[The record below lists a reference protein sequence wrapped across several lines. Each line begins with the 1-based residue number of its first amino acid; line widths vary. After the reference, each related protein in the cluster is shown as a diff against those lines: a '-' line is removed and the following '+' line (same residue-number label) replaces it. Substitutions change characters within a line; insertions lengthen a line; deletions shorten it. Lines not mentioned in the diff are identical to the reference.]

1 MMHHLEILYQQLEEI
16 KTEKT
21 QQLANQHFERA
32 AALRDTEKRLLEEC
46 ENLEKKHRIK
56 LSKSKYIK
64 GMNCPKALW
73 LYVHKYDQQEF
84 SDQQE
89 TIFQQGTDIGEL
101 AQQLFPNGVLA
112 VKPNEY
118 PGLATAKYTRRLIE
132 QGVTTIYEAT
142 FMYNNIVV
150 AVDIL
155 DCKNGQWNAFEVKST
170 NSLKEVHISDA
181 SIQYYVM
188 KHQLFLTTPEMYV
201 IHFDSS
207 YVRQGDLDLRKLF
220 TADKITTQVTDL
232 QPDIPANVLQ
242 LKKTLLYDEPNI
254 DMGNQCISPYPCSF
268 YTYCSKQQ
276 LTEEDLQPEL
286 SHEPIIDTSYIQ
298 KFVSE
303 IDYPLGFFDFETI
316 MPAVPMFDQSRPYQ
330 QITFQFSLHSL
341 QQAQANLIHQE
352 HLAQPIGDPR
362 LQIIP
367 SILQFTANLQTI
379 FVYNISF
386 ERSRLQEMARDFPQ
400 YEKEI
405 LRLIEKL
412 VDLMPIFRYYYR
424 TESMG
429 TKYSIKTVLP
439 ILIPEMSYEK
449 LDINNGA
456 DASAIFYNLYQDTK
470 PLNHDSIRQQLI
482 DYCTMDTFA
491 LVKLW
496 ELLQKV

>member
-1 MMHHLEILYQQLEEI
+1 MHHLEILYQQLEEI
-16 KTEKT
+16 KAEKI
-21 QQLANQHFERA
+21 QQLESQQYERL
-32 AALRDTEKRLLEEC
+32 AALRDAEFRLLEEC
-46 ENLEKKHRIK
+46 ENLEKKHKLK

-84 SDQQE
+84 SEQQE

-118 PGLATAKYTRRLIE
+118 PGVATAKYTKRLIE

-181 SIQYYVM
+181 AIQYYVM
-188 KHQLFLTTPEMYV
+188 KHQQFLTNPEMYL

-207 YVRQGDLDLRKLF
+207 YVRQGDLNIRKLF
-220 TADKITTQVTDL
+220 TANKITTQVIDL

-242 LKKTLLYDEPNI
+242 LKKTLLYGEPTI
-254 DMGNQCISPYPCSF
+254 AMGSQCISPYPCSF
-268 YTYCSKQQ
+268 YAYCCKQQ
-276 LTEEDLQPEL
+276 PIEEDLQPEL
-286 SHEPIIDTSYIQ
+286 SHEPIIDTHYIQ
-298 KFVSE
+298 QFVSE
-303 IDYPLGFFDFETI
+303 IKYPIGFFDFETI
-316 MPAVPMFDQSRPYQ
+316 MPAVPMFDESRTYQ
-330 QITFQFSLHSL
+330 QIPFQFSLHSL
-341 QQAQANLIHQE
+341 QHAEANLIHQE
-352 HLAQPIGDPR
+352 HLAQAQGDPR

-367 SILQFTANLQTI
+367 SMLQYTVNLQTI

-405 LRLIEKL
+405 FKLIEKL

-439 ILIPEMSYEK
+439 ILIPEMSYEN
-449 LDINNGA
+449 LDINNGG
-456 DASAIFYNLYQDTK
+456 DASAIFYSLYHDVNNLNQA
-470 PLNHDSIRQQLI
+470 LIRQQLI
-482 DYCTMDTFA
+482 DYCTLDTFA

-496 ELLQKV
+496 ELLRKV